1 MEFLESIF
9 GAQGSKIVWWLIAFV
24 IVLVLAV
31 VVLRGLRALMGTR
44 LNMSERGAGR
54 GRAPRLGVTEFFNL
68 DRQGRRLV
76 IVRRDNV
83 EHLVLIGGPNDVLI
97 ESSIQRGE
105 RNVAPRV
112 ESRESARFDDM
123 TAPLPESIP
132 PARPLPT
139 HEHAPVSAAV
149 EPHFEPPAAPEP
161 RMPAPPPVND
171 RTPVGDVPRDHLAQR
186 LDEVL
191 RKPLPPRPS
200 EPPAK
205 PSFEDMLRAK
215 EPPAVAHAA
224 EVKAPE
230 AQAHDVK
237 APETPAAA
245 KPSPRLPDLLADA
258 LKPRSLATPTMPQPA
273 PSTHAAQAPSA
284 PPPPAPK
291 PEPAKEPAQSMT
303 PAHTATPARTMMPA
317 PTAVRASTAPVH
329 PAPVHSA
336 PAKPATAPAATSAA
350 SDTPGAKNPF
360 DSLEE
365 EMAKLLGRGL
375 GDKL

>member
-105 RNVAPRV
+105 RAAPRI
-112 ESRESARFDDM
+112 ESRESPRFDE
-123 TAPLPESIP
+123 ALPPLPEP
-132 PARPLPT
+132 VPTTRPLPT
-139 HEHAPVSAAV
+139 HEFSEAPAAA
-149 EPHFEPPAAPEP
+149 EPRFEPPAISEP
-161 RMPAPPPVND
+161 RIPTPPAVND

-205 PSFEDMLRAK
+205 SAFEDALRAK
-215 EPPAVAHAA
+215 APLAETNVP

-230 AQAHDVK
+230 
-237 APETPAAA
+237 PPA
-245 KPSPRLPDLLADA
+245 KPASRLPDLLADV
-258 LKPRSLATPTMPQPA
+258 LKPRSMATPTMPAPAPAAPA
-273 PSTHAAQAPSA
+273 PSAAPPAPPHPSA
-284 PPPPAPK
+284 PMSVSLSPAAKSAPDQPPAKASPPAPA
-291 PEPAKEPAQSMT
+291 PAG
-303 PAHTATPARTMMPA
+303 A
-317 PTAVRASTAPVH
+317 PTAKSPT
-329 PAPVHSA
+329 
-336 PAKPATAPAATSAA
+336 TAPAASPA
-350 SDTPGAKNPF
+350 SKNPF

>member
-105 RNVAPRV
+105 RVAPRV
-112 ESRESARFDDM
+112 ESRESARFDE
-123 TAPLPESIP
+123 ALPPLPEPIP
-132 PARPLPT
+132 TTRPLPA
-139 HEHAPVSAAV
+139 HEFSDISPAA
-149 EPHFEPPAAPEP
+149 EPRFEPPAIPEP
-161 RMPAPPPVND
+161 RIPTPPAVND
-171 RTPVGDVPRDHLAQR
+171 RTPVGDIPRDHLAQR

-200 EPPAK
+200 EPPSAK
-205 PSFEDMLRAK
+205 SAFEDMLRAK
-215 EPPAVAHAA
+215 EPLAETNVP

-230 AQAHDVK
+230 PPTK
-237 APETPAAA
+237 PA
-245 KPSPRLPDLLADA
+245 SRLPGLLADV
-258 LKPRSLATPTMPQPA
+258 LKPRSMATPTLPPSAPAAPASTTPAPPQPSSPASAVPSPAAKPVLDQPPAKPA
-273 PSTHAAQAPSA
+273 PSS
-284 PPPPAPK
+284 PPPA
-291 PEPAKEPAQSMT
+291 EPVPSS
-303 PAHTATPARTMMPA
+303 P
-317 PTAVRASTAPVH
+317 
-329 PAPVHSA
+329 A
-336 PAKPATAPAATSAA
+336 PAKPSAA
-350 SDTPGAKNPF
+350 SPASKNPF

>member
-44 LNMSERGAGR
+44 LNMSERSSGR

-105 RNVAPRV
+105 RVAPRID
-112 ESRESARFDDM
+112 SRESVRFDD
-123 TAPLPESIP
+123 TLPPLPEAIP
-132 PARPLPT
+132 TARPLPT
-139 HEHAPVSAAV
+139 HDYAPAA
-149 EPHFEPPAAPEP
+149 EAHFEPPAPPEP

-171 RTPVGDVPRDHLAQR
+171 RTPVADIPRDHLAQR

-200 EPPAK
+200 EPLPAPAK
-205 PSFEDMLRAK
+205 PSFEEMLRG
-215 EPPAVAHAA
+215 PAPTSETNVP

-230 AQAHDVK
+230 
-237 APETPAAA
+237 PPPAA
-245 KPSPRLPDLLADA
+245 KPAPRLPDLLADA
-258 LKPRSLATPTMPQPA
+258 LKPRSMATPTAPQPA
-273 PSTHAAQAPSA
+273 PNASAPSATAPSA
-284 PPPPAPK
+284 PVPSAPAPNAKPASAPPPAAAK
-291 PEPAKEPAQSMT
+291 PEPAKAPQPEKAPAPP
-303 PAHTATPARTMMPA
+303 PAPAAAPANPA
-317 PTAVRASTAPVH
+317 PT
-329 PAPVHSA
+329 
-336 PAKPATAPAATSAA
+336 KPAAAPPA
-350 SDTPGAKNPF
+350 SKNPF